1 MMVIIKI
8 NKQIKIT
15 NFSFF
20 SAGSEIYDDAEDFEE
35 ISSSPSS
42 TTSFSQS
49 KLTANITS
57 HLPAHAEEAQKH
69 DYEEESDSYQND
81 INDDETT
88 NQDDSQVFGDT
99 MSVNRPDLK
108 KKVPMYRQHLEYLL
122 YHQIFGVIFF
132 LNLEFLLVSL
142 LSFEKQNVFSNL

>member
-108 KKVPMYRQHLEYLL
+108 PGTSSSNNKKGSDVSSTSRIPFVPSNIWRDLFSKPGILVGKF
-122 YHQIFGVIFF
+122 IVI
-132 LNLEFLLVSL
+132 
-142 LSFEKQNVFSNL
+142 